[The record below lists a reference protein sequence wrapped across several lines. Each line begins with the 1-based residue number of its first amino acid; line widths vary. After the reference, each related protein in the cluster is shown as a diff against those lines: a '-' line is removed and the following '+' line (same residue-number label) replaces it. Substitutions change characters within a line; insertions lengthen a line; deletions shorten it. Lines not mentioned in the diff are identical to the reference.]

1 MLQNSKNIISKNWD
15 YLLIIFPIW
24 IPLGYFLLITNFP
37 KFENIFFILVMIFL
51 GETHF
56 GSTWWMYFE
65 KKNME
70 WAYQNKTY
78 SIYYPLCIL
87 IFLITLAIVVSL
99 ELSLFLI
106 LLFNVFHVT
115 KQSSGIIKVYAKD
128 TDERINSE
136 KISNSLYFISTIIII
151 YGLLKFVLKIKSIEG
166 YSLHI
171 NLFAMAYIL
180 ISNFYFYFILKFK
193 NIRSLTSYMTGILM
207 WMPLLWVD
215 KIYHAFAMGVGMH
228 YVQYLAITLT
238 IYYRKNN
245 IKEMREKISDNKFL
259 YMFIGYLLIYSLI
272 MVALTNME
280 FSKNLYLF
288 LIPIFF
294 QTLHFYADMFTW
306 KFSNP
311 YIRENV
317 GKFLYRK

>member
-1 MLQNSKNIISKNWD
+1 MLRNSKNIISKNWD
-15 YLLIIFPIW
+15 YLLINFPIW

-78 SIYYPLCIL
+78 SMYYPLCIL

-115 KQSSGIIKVYAKD
+115 KQSSGIIKVYTKD

-193 NIRSLTSYMTGILM
+193 NIRSLNILHDGYTY
-207 WMPLLWVD
+207 VD
-215 KIYHAFAMGVGMH
+215 ATIVG
-228 YVQYLAITLT
+228 
-238 IYYRKNN
+238 
-245 IKEMREKISDNKFL
+245 
-259 YMFIGYLLIYSLI
+259 
-272 MVALTNME
+272 
-280 FSKNLYLF
+280 
-288 LIPIFF
+288 
-294 QTLHFYADMFTW
+294 
-306 KFSNP
+306 
-311 YIRENV
+311 
-317 GKFLYRK
+317 